1 MTQVDVWPWPRV
13 LAHRCGGALAPENT
27 LAGLEAA
34 VRIGCRGVEFDIMLA
49 ADGVPVLIHDET
61 LERTTDGHGRVAE
74 TSWEVLRRLDA
85 GGWFGERFAGEP
97 LPTLQEAATRCIELG
112 LAVNLEIK
120 PASGFEAETGRVAAT
135 VAHSSWRNAALPPLL
150 SSFSQ
155 TALRAAAEVAP
166 ALPRALLV
174 EQIPADWLARCQRLG
189 AVAMHVDHTFLD
201 ARTAAEV
208 RAAGLWLA
216 CYTVN
221 DPGRAVELFTW
232 GVDCVITDYPG
243 RVGVLPAAGKGLA
256 PPAVRPC

>member
-1 MTQVDVWPWPRV
+1 VTQVDVWPWPRV

-135 VAHSSWRNAALPPLL
+135 VAHSSWRNAALPPLRPFPKPL
-150 SSFSQ
+150 C
-155 TALRAAAEVAP
+155 
-166 ALPRALLV
+166 ALLQRWRRHCRV
-174 EQIPADWLARCQRLG
+174 RCSSSRFPRTGWHVASASEPWRCTSITPFSMPAPQRKCVPPDCGWLATR
-189 AVAMHVDHTFLD
+189 
-201 ARTAAEV
+201 
-208 RAAGLWLA
+208 
-216 CYTVN
+216 
-221 DPGRAVELFTW
+221 
-232 GVDCVITDYPG
+232 
-243 RVGVLPAAGKGLA
+243 
-256 PPAVRPC
+256 